1 MPILKEGIEPKMTTH
16 KITVDVIDLAVAI
29 KKIRQGVNAL
39 DNLDIRK
46 MEYGIKQINN
56 DIDKLEK
63 IIEEGLKKL

>member
-1 MPILKEGIEPKMTTH
+1 MTTH